1 MLLLTSNSPGRE
13 DGSGA
18 IKAMEDALSE
28 AGVNGGQV
36 WSVNA
41 HATSTPLG
49 DRAEA
54 GAISRLTGGSGA
66 LVTSNKGSIGHL
78 LGAAGAVEAVF
89 SVMSV
94 MEGVVPFTV
103 NTETLDPGIEEMGL
117 NIVRNKE
124 VGEDKY
130 KSKSLIGLL
139 V

>member
-1 MLLLTSNSPGRE
+1 M
-13 DGSGA
+13 
-18 IKAMEDALSE
+18 
-28 AGVNGGQV
+28 

-54 GAISRLTGGSGA
+54 GAIRRLTGGSGA

-94 MEGVVPFTV
+94 MEGVVPPTV
-103 NTETLDPGIEEMGL
+103 NTETLDLNIENMGL
-117 NIVRNKE
+117 NIVRIKE
-124 VGEDKY
+124 VEDKRF
-130 KSKSLIGLL
+130 LFVRNHARLFVL
-139 V
+139 

>member
-1 MLLLTSNSPGRE
+1 
-13 DGSGA
+13 
-18 IKAMEDALSE
+18 MEAALSE
-28 AGVNGGQV
+28 AGVAGGQV

-54 GAISRLTGGSGA
+54 GAISSVTGGSRA

-89 SVMSV
+89 SALSV
-94 MEGVVPFTV
+94 MEGVVPPTINTV
-103 NTETLDPGIEEMGL
+103 TLDPDIENMGL

-124 VGEDKY
+124 VDKG
-130 KSKSLIGLL
+130 LIL
-139 V
+139 

>member
-1 MLLLTSNSPGRE
+1 
-13 DGSGA
+13 
-18 IKAMEDALSE
+18 MEAALSE
-28 AGVNGGQV
+28 AGVDGGQV

-54 GAISRLTGGSGA
+54 GAISGLTSGSGA

-78 LGAAGAVEAVF
+78 LGAAGAVESVF

-94 MEGVVPFTV
+94 MEGVVPPTI
-103 NTETLDPGIEEMGL
+103 NTETLDPEIERMGL

-124 VGEDKY
+124 VQVKRFI
-130 KSKSLIGLL
+130 LFA
-139 V
+139 